1 MPGPDR
7 LEPSKPGAEKS
18 ASPWTLGALAGIKAV
33 AVSTQT
39 VLLSWVKGFFG
50 KSRPEASVLMWLPSW
65 MRRWLGRGQ
74 AKDDPEATEEFAT
87 LSSFTLLPGQ
97 LRLRVGVVSV
107 RGNYRE
113 HNEDNFYVPGRRSVR
128 HDSTAE
134 NPSELSTVT
143 L

>member
-7 LEPSKPGAEKS
+7 LEPSGPGVEKN

-33 AVSTQT
+33 AMSAQT

-50 KSRPEASVLMWLPSW
+50 KGQPEVSVLMRLPSW
-65 MRRWLGRGQ
+65 MKRLLGRGQ

-107 RGNYRE
+107 R
-113 HNEDNFYVPGRRSVR
+113 
-128 HDSTAE
+128 
-134 NPSELSTVT
+134 
-143 L
+143 